1 MSVFSKSVA
10 LAVAGAC
17 LCLLGC
23 SFPTRTGYDRNLGEY
38 KPVGQASAKQEQ
50 ASTQEAAKKG
60 DSHKTSAGKVKQAAT
75 KKSVPEPPA
84 EKTSFEAYASKWL
97 GTPYVYGANST
108 TGTDCSG
115 YVMQVYKG
123 YFDISL
129 PHNAHM
135 MYKDERG
142 KSVSRGNLREADLI
156 FFGSFWKISHVGI
169 YLGGDR
175 FIHASSS
182 RGVIISNLN
191 EKYYKN
197 KYQGARR
204 FK

>member
-1 MSVFSKSVA
+1 MVSFFEYAARMICVS
-10 LAVAGAC
+10 
-17 LCLLGC
+17 LCLGIAC
-23 SFPTRTGYDRNLGEY
+23 CTFPVRTGYDRNIGDY
-38 KPVGQASAKQEQ
+38 KPIAQASAEQ
-50 ASTQEAAKKG
+50 ANSSKKAPAQTG
-60 DSHKTSAGKVKQAAT
+60 NHKTSAGDIKQAAA
-75 KKSVPEPPA
+75 KKSIPEPPA
-84 EKTSFEAYASKWL
+84 PKTTFEEYASKWL

>member
-1 MSVFSKSVA
+1 MVSLSKIASLA
-10 LAVAGAC
+10 LVPICAG
-17 LCLLGC
+17 LIGC
-23 SFPTRTGYDRNLGEY
+23 TFPTRTGYDRNIGDY
-38 KPVGQASAKQEQ
+38 KPIAQASAEQ
-50 ASTQEAAKKG
+50 ANSSKKAPAQTG
-60 DSHKTSAGKVKQAAT
+60 NHKTSAGDIKQAAA
-75 KKSVPEPPA
+75 KKSIPEPPA
-84 EKTSFEAYASKWL
+84 PKTTFEEYASKWL

-108 TGTDCSG
+108 KGTDCSG
-115 YVMQVYKG
+115 YVMQVYQG
-123 YFDISL
+123 FFNIVL

-142 KSVSRGNLREADLI
+142 KSVSRGSLREADLI

>member
-1 MSVFSKSVA
+1 MS
-10 LAVAGAC
+10 
-17 LCLLGC
+17 
-23 SFPTRTGYDRNLGEY
+23 
-38 KPVGQASAKQEQ
+38 
-50 ASTQEAAKKG
+50 
-60 DSHKTSAGKVKQAAT
+60 
-75 KKSVPEPPA
+75 
-84 EKTSFEAYASKWL
+84 
-97 GTPYVYGANST
+97 
-108 TGTDCSG
+108 
-115 YVMQVYKG
+115 
-123 YFDISL
+123 
-129 PHNAHM
+129 HM

-191 EKYYKN
+191 EKYYRN

>member
-1 MSVFSKSVA
+1 MVSLSKIASLA
-10 LAVAGAC
+10 LVPICAG
-17 LCLLGC
+17 LIGC
-23 SFPTRTGYDRNLGEY
+23 TFPTRTGYDRNIGDY
-38 KPVGQASAKQEQ
+38 KPIAQASAEQEN
-50 ASTQEAAKKG
+50 SSKKTPTQTG
-60 DSHKTSAGKVKQAAT
+60 NHKTSAGDVKQAAA
-75 KKSVPEPPA
+75 KKSIPEPPA
-84 EKTSFEAYASKWL
+84 PKTTFEEYASKWL

-108 TGTDCSG
+108 KGTDCSG

-123 YFDISL
+123 FFNIAL

-142 KSVSRGNLREADLI
+142 KSVSRGSLREADLI

-204 FK
+204 FR

>member
-1 MSVFSKSVA
+1 MVSLSKIASLA
-10 LAVAGAC
+10 LVPICAG
-17 LCLLGC
+17 LIGC
-23 SFPTRTGYDRNLGEY
+23 TFPTRTGYDRNIGDY
-38 KPVGQASAKQEQ
+38 KPIAQASAEQ
-50 ASTQEAAKKG
+50 ANSSKKAPAQTG
-60 DSHKTSAGKVKQAAT
+60 NHKTSAGDVKQAAA
-75 KKSVPEPPA
+75 KKSIPEPPA
-84 EKTSFEAYASKWL
+84 PKTTFEEYASKWL

-142 KSVSRGNLREADLI
+142 KSVSRGSLREADLI

>member
-1 MSVFSKSVA
+1 MVSLSKIASLA
-10 LAVAGAC
+10 LVPICAG
-17 LCLLGC
+17 LIGC
-23 SFPTRTGYDRNLGEY
+23 TFPTRTGYDRNIGDY
-38 KPVGQASAKQEQ
+38 KPIAQASAEQ
-50 ASTQEAAKKG
+50 ANSSKKAPAQTG
-60 DSHKTSAGKVKQAAT
+60 NHKTSAGDIKQAAA
-75 KKSVPEPPA
+75 KKSIPEPPA
-84 EKTSFEAYASKWL
+84 PKTTFEEYASKWL

-108 TGTDCSG
+108 KGTDCSG
-115 YVMQVYKG
+115 YVMQVYQG
-123 YFDISL
+123 FFNIAL

-142 KSVSRGNLREADLI
+142 KSVSRGSLREADLI

>member
-1 MSVFSKSVA
+1 MVSLSKIASLA
-10 LAVAGAC
+10 LVPICAG
-17 LCLLGC
+17 LIGC
-23 SFPTRTGYDRNLGEY
+23 TFPTRTGYDRNIGDY
-38 KPVGQASAKQEQ
+38 KPIAQASAEQ
-50 ASTQEAAKKG
+50 ANSSKKAPAQTG
-60 DSHKTSAGKVKQAAT
+60 NHKTSAGDIKQAAA
-75 KKSVPEPPA
+75 KKSIPEPPA
-84 EKTSFEAYASKWL
+84 PKTTFEEYASKWL

-108 TGTDCSG
+108 KGTDCSG
-115 YVMQVYKG
+115 YVMQVYQG
-123 YFDISL
+123 FFNIAL

>member
-1 MSVFSKSVA
+1 MVSLSKIAGLMLVPICMG
-10 LAVAGAC
+10 LA
-17 LCLLGC
+17 GC
-23 SFPTRTGYDRNLGEY
+23 TFPTRTGYDRNIGDY
-38 KPVGQASAKQEQ
+38 KPIAQATAEQAKSSKKAPAQ
-50 ASTQEAAKKG
+50 AST
-60 DSHKTSAGKVKQAAT
+60 HKTSAGEVKQAAS
-75 KKSVPEPPA
+75 KKSIPEPPA
-84 EKTSFEAYASKWL
+84 PKTSFEEYASKWL

-108 TGTDCSG
+108 KGTDCSG

-135 MYKDERG
+135 MYKDDRG
-142 KSVSRGNLREADLI
+142 KSVSRGSLREADLI